1 MICLFFKMYIVYHIV
16 VINKGGDYM
25 PKQTKPLTCDVKEW
39 LGVIKES
46 KNSNWCKYVY
56 KVAYNDRPAG
66 IDVRNIQFKED
77 GTNMFGKGI
86 SLTDEECDTMVDIL
100 IENGYGSTTSL
111 EKAIKNRN
119 QIFDNDA
126 FNDDLVIG
134 FDK

>member
-1 MICLFFKMYIVYHIV
+1 
-16 VINKGGDYM
+16 
-25 PKQTKPLTCDVKEW
+25 
-39 LGVIKES
+39 
-46 KNSNWCKYVY
+46 VY